1 MAEEKWD
8 RFLTTGSVSDY
19 LAYRACVAKQERQPS
34 GKKREE
40 LTDGTDHPFERD
52 RIIGYAGW

>member
-8 RFLTTGSVSDY
+8 RFFTTGSVRDY
-19 LAYRACVAKQERQPS
+19 LAYRACVADEPQQLCVE
-34 GKKREE
+34 KREE

-52 RIIGYAGW
+52 RIIGNAGR